1 MRSMLFPE
9 LALVALACLPTGVTQ
24 AFDLTDCGV
33 VAIPTDAWHST
44 RLAAEELT
52 NYVSKVTGVTL
63 QVKVKGEGEQRTDCS
78 VVIGI
83 LRELGSGIP
92 EEARTA
98 LEATDN
104 FEAAWTGV
112 RNGRLWIVGKDET
125 AELFATYH
133 FLEKHLGVRWL
144 KAPIPGDD
152 GEYVPQLKGVTLPDD
167 YTEFREPRFRVRR
180 LDQSGVYD
188 TPAWPGGVTAVR
200 NGLQICPAYGGEV
213 PYDDPK
219 SDKFKFFAPRVA
231 RCIQSL
237 GGGHLTYTGAIP
249 GKTYHKDHPEYFP
262 LVDGKRVR
270 NAQYCLS
277 NPEVA
282 RLVSEDVVR
291 RLDRHRGVGYFL
303 FGQVDCR
310 FGMCECENC
319 RALDPVGP
327 DGKRVP
333 SISHRFIAGVNAAA
347 RLVYEKYPDAD
358 LRVWAYDTYQ
368 KFPTGCAIDP
378 RLKIVLCTHG
388 RCFAHAI
395 DDPACARNAGMNRL
409 MSTWAANAHVCNT
422 YEYMTCTPAY
432 YTCREVVEQSD
443 LLAYDRMG
451 IRGWKSEWGLTGS
464 RFIPERTGD
473 ALPPPTPHSN
483 WQWIYVTSKLLW
495 EPHLDVRAMLD
506 DIESK
511 YYAEA
516 YPAMKRYHALR
527 RELWVKAKGCLGYP
541 DGDAH
546 EPVVLDE
553 PVAEERLLSFLGE
566 ADKLATNGVVKVRL
580 ALDRKYLTRYWIKP
594 HNEVREIMKK
604 ALTAKR
610 ATTPITVDGRADEA
624 VWANAATFEGL
635 KDMMNGKPIPDELQT
650 KMRMLYD
657 DTGLYIFV
665 EARENELPL
674 VLPKGPKP
682 EAWDGDGFEMFLK
695 PPTAD
700 NLTYHLAANPDG
712 LVWGVT
718 DRYGRD
724 AAAFG
729 LEARGEVKDGL
740 WTLEIKVPARSL
752 PAPQEGSTWFGH
764 FGRNRRGRK
773 DAAAWWAYTLDGTIY
788 AEAAKYRPIR
798 FEAK

>member
-1 MRSMLFPE
+1 MNQTIKTYI
-9 LALVALACLPTGVTQ
+9 ALGAVAVTSVAL
-24 AFDLTDCGV
+24 AFDLTEAGSV
-33 VAIPTDAWHST
+33 VIPENAWHST
-44 RLAAEELT
+44 RLAAEEMT
-52 NYVSKVTGVTL
+52 NYMARVTGHVL
-63 QVKVKGEGEQRTDCS
+63 EVKKVGVESRADEPS
-78 VVIGI
+78 VVVGI
-83 LRELGSGIP
+83 LSELKEVP
-92 EEARTA
+92 ADARKA
-98 LEATDN
+98 LEGTDN

-112 RNGRLWIVGKDET
+112 RDGKLWIVGKDET

-133 FLEKHLGVRWL
+133 FIEKHLGVRWL

-152 GEYVPQLKGVTLPDD
+152 GEFVPQLDKVALPDD
-167 YTEFREPRFRVRR
+167 YTEFRQPHFTIRR

-188 TPAWPGGVTAVR
+188 YPAWAGGVTAVR
-200 NGLQICPAYGGEV
+200 NGMQVCLAYDGEV
-213 PYDDPK
+213 PYGDPK

-237 GGGHLTYTGAIP
+237 GGGHLTYTGSVP
-249 GKTYHKDHPEYFP
+249 GKKYHKDHPEYFP

-277 NPEVA
+277 NPDVA
-282 RLVSEDVVR
+282 RLVAENIIR
-291 RLDRHRGVGYFL
+291 KLDQHKGVGRYL

-319 RALDPVGP
+319 RALDPIGK
-327 DGKRVP
+327 DGVRVP
-333 SISHRFIAGVNAAA
+333 SISHRFIAGANAAA
-347 RLVYEKYPDAD
+347 KIIYEKYPNAD

-368 KFPTGCAIDP
+368 QYPTGMQVDP
-378 RLKIVLCTHG
+378 RLKIELCTHG
-388 RCFAHAI
+388 RCFAHQI
-395 DDPACARNAGMNRL
+395 DDPTCARNVRMNKL
-409 MSTWAANAHVCNT
+409 MSTWASNAHVCNT
-422 YEYMTCTPAY
+422 YEYMSCTPAF
-432 YTCREVVEQSD
+432 YTCRETIEQAD
-443 LLAYDRMG
+443 LLAYDKMG

-464 RFIPERTGD
+464 KFIPELKD
-473 ALPPPTPHSN
+473 PAPPTPHSN
-483 WQWIYVTSKLLW
+483 WQWIYVTAKLLW
-495 EPHLDVRAMLD
+495 DPTLDVSALLD

-511 YYAEA
+511 YYGAA
-516 YPAMKRYHALR
+516 YPAMKKYHALR
-527 RELWVKAKGCLGYP
+527 RELWKKGKGCLGYP

-546 EPVVLDE
+546 EPLVLDE
-553 PVAEERLLSFLGE
+553 PGSEEKLLALLGE
-566 ADKLATNGVVKVRL
+566 ADKQATNEVVKARL
-580 ALDRKYLTRYWIKP
+580 ALDRKYLTKYWIKP
-594 HNEVREIMKK
+594 HDEVKEIMKK

-610 ATTPITVDGRADEA
+610 ATTPITVDGKADEA
-624 VWANAATFEGL
+624 AWANAVTFEGL
-635 KDMMNGKPIPDELQT
+635 KDMTNKNPIPDELRT

-665 EARENELPL
+665 EAKENELPL

-700 NLTYHLAANPDG
+700 NLTYHLAANPEG

-729 LEARGEVKDGL
+729 LEARGEAKNGL
-740 WTLEIKVPARSL
+740 WTLEIKIPAQAL
-752 PAPQEGSTWFGH
+752 PAPQDGSTWFGH

-773 DAAAWWAYTLDGTIY
+773 DSAAWWAYTLDGTIY